1 MIYHKTFTGG
11 RLDLEHFKRYPIV
24 DHEFEVLND
33 DCTAKD
39 FSVFDGVE
47 LRLYAKQGGKLL
59 FTVDMLDGDNSPS
72 DNFIYLNT
80 ADFEDLRGPRE
91 YWHECVGLSG
101 SPEVGELIFYG
112 VSLLNA

>member
-11 RLDLEHFKRYPIV
+11 RLDLEHSKRYPIV

-39 FSVFDGVE
+39 FSGFDEVKFRVF
-47 LRLYAKQGGKLL
+47 AKQGGKLL
-59 FTVDMLDGDNSPS
+59 FEVDMLDGDNSPS

-80 ADFEDLRGPRE
+80 AEFENQRGPRE
-91 YWHECVGLSG
+91 YWHECVGIGG
-101 SPEVGELIFYG
+101 SPEVEEMLFQG
-112 VSLLNA
+112 VSLLNP